1 MSSEDDDYQVGYGK
15 PPRHSQFRPGES
27 GNARGRP
34 KGARGLKAD
43 LHNELAA
50 RHTIQINGKPVSG
63 TRQQLMIMTLA
74 TRAASGDIKA
84 AALLLPLIAQVF
96 GFEDRGGDRQRLSS
110 ADQTLLDEL
119 LASETPVEAAP
130 QPIKDKN
137 DGTDDQQLAAPTG
150 NIAHADAHAAADPDS
165 DREIGDG

>member
-27 GNARGRP
+27 GNPRGRP

-43 LHNELAA
+43 LHTELAA
-50 RHTIQINGKPVSG
+50 RHTIQINGRPVRG
-63 TRQQLMIMTLA
+63 TRQQLMVMTLA

-96 GFEDRGGDRQRLSS
+96 GFEDRGGDRQRLSP

-119 LASETPVEAAP
+119 LAPEAQIEASPP
-130 QPIKDKN
+130 QPVKDTN
-137 DGTDDQQLAAPTG
+137 EGSADQQLAVSTG
-150 NIAHADAHAAADPDS
+150 GIADADADRDS
-165 DREIGDG
+165 DREVSDG